1 MANQFI
7 TNINNNNFNKKVNM
21 NVINEIKTL
30 LGMEVKLAQMKL
42 QDGVTVLEAEAFEP
56 EMAVFIV
63 NEDERVPMP
72 IGEYMLEDGNML
84 KVEVEGVIASI
95 EMPEE
100 EAPEVE
106 EVETPEA
113 EQEMTAEVAS
123 PKRVVESVTK
133 EMFFAEIEK
142 LRTEIAELK
151 LAKVET
157 VEPVELSSDNIE
169 VLTHNPEAKNE
180 VKLNLYSKKRQAT
193 TFDVV
198 LSKLNK

>member
-1 MANQFI
+1 
-7 TNINNNNFNKKVNM
+7 M
-21 NVINEIKTL
+21 NVVNQIKEL

-42 QDGVTVLEAEAFEP
+42 QDGVTVIEAEAFEP

-63 NEDERVPMP
+63 NEDEKVPMP
-72 IGEYMLEDGNML
+72 VGEYMLEDGNVL

-106 EVETPEA
+106 VEVETTKKEEEMATEA
-113 EQEMTAEVAS
+113 AT

-133 EMFFAEIEK
+133 EMFFSEIEK
-142 LRTEIAELK
+142 LRAEIAELK
-151 LAKVET
+151 LSKTEVVEA
-157 VEPVELSSDNIE
+157 VELSNDNIE
-169 VLTHNPEAKNE
+169 VLSHNPDATNE
-180 VKLNLYSKKRQAT
+180 VKLNLYSRKRNAT
-193 TFDVV
+193 TLDVV

>member
-1 MANQFI
+1 
-7 TNINNNNFNKKVNM
+7 M
-21 NVINEIKTL
+21 NVVNQIKEI

-42 QDGVTVLEAEAFEP
+42 QDGVTVIEAEAFEP

-63 NEDERVPMP
+63 NEEERVPMP
-72 IGEYMLEDGNML
+72 VGEYILEDGNVL
-84 KVEVEGVIASI
+84 KVEVEGIIASI
-95 EMPEE
+95 EMPVE

-106 EVETPEA
+106 VEVETEAPA
-113 EQEMTAEVAS
+113 EQEMTAETAT

-151 LAKVET
+151 SVKSET
-157 VEPVELSSDNIE
+157 VELSSDNVE
-169 VLTHNPEAKNE
+169 VLTHNPEATTE
-180 VKLNLYSKKRQAT
+180 VKMNLYSKKRGT
-193 TFDVV
+193 TTLDVV